1 LRGRGREINI
11 PRSPF
16 EWRVP
21 GIGSTVVQRSLI
33 SLIKEPPV
41 KKTRALV
48 LVILAIALLSPSFA
62 QSPKEPVE
70 LTMAFFIFA
79 SPPSDLPLVQDELN
93 KVLVPKIGAKVKLLP
108 INLSAIQ
115 QQSNLMISS
124 GEKLDL
130 LINGTWSFFSFG
142 TQVAKNQL
150 LPLDDLLAKYGQGIV
165 KSMDPGFLAAGK
177 VKGKQY
183 LIPTVRDFAG
193 SYSIVM
199 RKDVCDELK
208 IDPTKVKS
216 LADVE
221 SVLKLVKAK
230 RPDLIPLVPFSSGQ
244 PVIDVQDYDTIGNLF
259 GVLMDYGSSLKVVD
273 YYRTK
278 EYADHV
284 KLACSWYRQGL
295 IYQDAATNQD
305 DRSVYIKANR
315 AFSYISRS
323 KVGYAV
329 QESGICGQPMV
340 VSELVPAFS
349 VTDSVANCGY
359 AIPRNSSDPAK
370 AMQLL
375 NLLYSDPQVYNLL
388 VYGIEGKH
396 YVKRSDGLIDYPAGI
411 DGKSSPYASFNQIP
425 WELGDEFIGS
435 VWKGNDPNVWKDTE
449 QFNNAARKSKA
460 LGFVFDVTPVKDAFA
475 ACTNVLNRYRFGLED
490 GVLDPAKSLP
500 EMNQALKAAGIDKII
515 AEKQKQLDAWAAENG
530 VK

>member
-1 LRGRGREINI
+1 
-11 PRSPF
+11 
-16 EWRVP
+16 
-21 GIGSTVVQRSLI
+21 
-33 SLIKEPPV
+33 V
-41 KKTRALV
+41 KKARALV
-48 LVILAIALLSPSFA
+48 LVILVLSLVVPSFA
-62 QSPKEPVE
+62 QSSKEPVE

-79 SPPSDLPLVQDELN
+79 SPPSDLPAVQDGLN
-93 KVLVPKIGAKVKLLP
+93 KLLVPKIGAKVKLLP

-115 QQSNLMISS
+115 QQSNLMIAS

-130 LINGTWSFFSFG
+130 LINGTWSFFNLG
-142 TQVAKNQL
+142 TQIAKNQL
-150 LPLDDLLAKYGQGIV
+150 LPLDELLAKYGQDIV

-199 RKDVCDELK
+199 RKDICDELK
-208 IDPTKVKS
+208 INVDKVRTLS
-216 LADVE
+216 DVE

-230 RPDLIPLVPFSSGQ
+230 KPDLVPLVPFSSGE
-244 PVIDVQDYDTIGNLF
+244 PVVDVQDYDTIGNLF
-259 GVLMDYGSSLKVVD
+259 GMLMDYGSSLKVVD
-273 YYRTK
+273 FFQSK
-278 EYADHV
+278 EYADRVNLVH
-284 KLACSWYRQGL
+284 SWYQQGL
-295 IYQDAATNQD
+295 ILRDAPTNQD

-315 AFSYISRS
+315 AFAYITRS
-323 KVGYAV
+323 KVGFAT

-340 VSELVPAFS
+340 VAELVPAFS

-359 AIPRNSSDPAK
+359 TIPRNSTNPEK

-396 YVKRSDGLIDYPAGI
+396 YVKTPDGFIDYPVGM
-411 DGKSSPYASFNQIP
+411 DSKTSPYATFNQIP
-425 WELGDEFIGS
+425 WELGDEFIGY
-435 VWKGNDPNVWKDTE
+435 VWKGSSPTIWKDTE
-449 QFNNAARKSKA
+449 KFNNAARKSKA
-460 LGFVFDVTPVKDAFA
+460 LGFVFDMTPVKNEFA

-490 GVLDPAKSLP
+490 GVLEPAKTIP